1 MALRGACLTDDVLGD
16 ERRQLG
22 AQLLLQLVHQF
33 VDDGVKSQ
41 RDAALSRRLL
51 DGAADPDV
59 EAVNRP

>member
-1 MALRGACLTDDVLGD
+1 MALRRACLTDDVLGD

-22 AQLLLQLVHQF
+22 AQLLLQLVHQL

-41 RDAALSRRLL
+41 RDTALCRCLL

-59 EAVNRP
+59 EAIN